1 MKLIPDFIRRM
12 FHTGTAPEG
21 QWRPTAGIGEL
32 GNVFDIPFG
41 DGFQRNLGGTYDANG
56 TVMACTMVLSRVLA
70 ASYPNHVRINDK
82 GGKDIITN
90 SAAARLILRPNPAQN
105 AMDWVSYVIF
115 CLCLSGNCYFYV
127 KRNERYEPIE
137 LIPLPPRS
145 NRAFISPTDGELYYE
160 ISGSN
165 EFPEVLDFDYVAPA
179 RNILHYKLPS
189 RTSVLHGDSLISYA
203 YGSIA
208 INSAIQGSSAAFY
221 LNMNR
226 PSGILS
232 TDQPLTASQMNELRT
247 KFDEV
252 SKGMNQGKV
261 PILGM
266 GLKWLPMS
274 ITAND
279 AQILEN
285 YNVSVLDICR
295 IFGVPIQLLG
305 QANNGTNSSV
315 ATLLGQFK
323 TGNLL
328 YMAELI
334 EFGLEE
340 LFKFDHRVN
349 TFMFD
354 LDNVARADFATEI
367 ETLSKAVQNAIYSPN
382 EARNRVGL
390 DAVPYGAEPRIQA
403 QNVRLQDAEPADSAP
418 SAGQPAS
425 NQPTAEDLAAA
436 EAAALLEADN
446 EASSIAEAKAL
457 LNELITKAQKD
468 LGNETNRA

>member
-1 MKLIPDFIRRM
+1 MANILANLFKKM

-21 QWRPTAGIGEL
+21 QWRATAGIGEL
-32 GNVFDIPFG
+32 GNIFNIPYG
-41 DGFQRNLGGTYDANG
+41 DGFQRNLGGQNGANG
-56 TVMACTMVLSRVLA
+56 TAIACTMVLARVLA
-70 ASYPNHVRINDK
+70 ACYPNHVRINDK
-82 GGKDIITN
+82 GGKDIVTD
-90 SAAARLILRPNPAQN
+90 SAAARLILKPNAAQN

-115 CLCLSGNCYFYV
+115 NLCFNGNAYFYV
-127 KRNERYEPIE
+127 KRNARYEPIE

-145 NRAFISPTDGELYYE
+145 NRGFISPTDGQLYYE
-160 ISGSN
+160 ISGGN
-165 EFPEVLDFDYVAPA
+165 EFPEVIDFDYVVPA
-179 RNILHYKLPS
+179 RDILHYKLPS
-189 RTSVLHGDSLISYA
+189 RSSVLSGDSLISYA

-208 INSAIQGSSAAFY
+208 INSAIQASSASFY
-221 LNMNR
+221 FNMNR

-232 TDQPLTASQMNELRT
+232 TDQVLTSAQMSELRI

-266 GLKWLPMS
+266 GLKWSPMS
-274 ITAND
+274 ISAND

-305 QANNGTNSSV
+305 QADNGTSSSV
-315 ATLLGQFK
+315 ATLIGQFK

-367 ETLSKAVQNAIYSPN
+367 ETLSKAVQNAIYSPD

-390 DAVPYGAEPRIQA
+390 NAVPYGAEPRIQA
-403 QNVRLQDAEPADSAP
+403 QNVRLQDAQPATSAP
-418 SAGQPAS
+418 SAGQPSAKD
-425 NQPTAEDLAAA
+425 PTAEELEAAEDLAEA
-436 EAAALLEADN
+436 EADSEDN
-446 EASSIAEAKAL
+446 SIAEAKAML
-457 LNELITKAQKD
+457 SGLIIKAQRE
-468 LGNETNRA
+468 LNNETI